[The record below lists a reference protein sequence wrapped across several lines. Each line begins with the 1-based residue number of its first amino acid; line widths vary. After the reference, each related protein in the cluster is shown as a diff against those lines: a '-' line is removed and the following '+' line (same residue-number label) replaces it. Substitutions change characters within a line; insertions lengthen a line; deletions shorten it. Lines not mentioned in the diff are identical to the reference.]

1 MNENKT
7 TVIQI
12 KLSETEKKILKERAN
27 AMGLTISQYIRTKC
41 IYKK

>member
-27 AMGLTISQYIRTKC
+27 AMGLNISQYIRTKC